1 MGGVGARGSA
11 VSGRTDRVS
20 LTSWVGPP
28 QQGNQTCGR
37 SVPSRTMPTLLL
49 LLLCA
54 APVPKSTSAAPSSP
68 WETLAPGVELA
79 EFDASLKSSVG
90 DSRVTVLR
98 VDVARRPVRLLSA
111 TREGLPPQPTAE
123 EWAKLRNLLAV
134 SNAGMF
140 QPDGSPVGMARFDG
154 QVLTAMRAKSYRSFL
169 VLQPAEPGLPPV
181 QILDPEC
188 DDVEALLPRYRTVL
202 QSLRMVD
209 CKGRNRWSAQPRIW
223 STAAVGVDGEGRLLL
238 LHARS
243 PYRTHDFIQLALQ
256 LPIGLKR
263 MMYLEG
269 GPEASLH
276 VSASG
281 KTVRRFGSFETGFN
295 ENDDN
300 DRYWGLPNV
309 IGVMASDKQEAIP
322 SRTP

>member
-1 MGGVGARGSA
+1 
-11 VSGRTDRVS
+11 
-20 LTSWVGPP
+20 
-28 QQGNQTCGR
+28 
-37 SVPSRTMPTLLL
+37 MPKVLL

-54 APVPKSTSAAPSSP
+54 TAAAPVTPASP

-79 EFDASLKSSVG
+79 EFEASMKSQAG

-98 VDVARRPVRLLSA
+98 VDVARRPVRLLNA
-111 TREGLPPQPTAE
+111 TREGLPSEPTAE
-123 EWAKLRNLLAV
+123 EWAQLRNLLAV

-140 QPDGSPVGMARFDG
+140 HPDGSPVGLARFDG
-154 QVLTAMRAKSYRSFL
+154 KEITSSRAGSYRSFL
-169 VLQPAEPGLPPV
+169 VLQPVEPGLPPV

-202 QSLRMVD
+202 QSIRMVD
-209 CKGRNRWSAQPRIW
+209 CKGRNRWSAQPRLW
-223 STAAVGVDGEGRLLL
+223 STATVGVDAKGRLLL

-243 PYRTHDFIQLALQ
+243 PYRAHDFVQIAQR
-256 LPIGLKR
+256 LPIGLTR

-276 VSASG
+276 ISAPG
-281 KTVRRFGSFETGFN
+281 RTVRRFGSFETGFN

-309 IGVMASDKQEAIP
+309 IGVSAPGPRESPAASKP
-322 SRTP
+322 